1 MLCLKSCFGALS
13 IAVIGELAGLYEA
26 WKQHGKL
33 PGKGQRPAEHLAR
46 KGFKISP
53 YLYMQ
58 MDRTRLGIMA
68 DKGLHDIFT
77 SNGTLLQQGSMC
89 RNTKLAQTLQIIG
102 RHGPEAFYNGSIASN
117 LVKDVKKAR
126 GILTTRDLERYRI
139 KVMKPISAEKQN
151 RENNNNNNQQP
162 GRLLRSPS
170 LLQRVKSINLYRYKS
185 QELNPFSSITITTL
199 QPSELEHSQQF
210 LDTFNIPH
218 DDKQHIDQFP
228 YENLD
233 ENLDENHHLPMD
245 ETYHNIEDHHS
256 FRDDEEVDAKAD
268 DFINKFKNQLKLQRL
283 DSILRYK
290 EMLGRGADK

>member
-1 MLCLKSCFGALS
+1 MLPQNFFGALS
-13 IAVIGELAGLYEA
+13 IQVLGNLRGLYEA

-33 PGKGQRPAEHLAR
+33 PQER
-46 KGFKISP
+46 GF
-53 YLYMQ
+53 
-58 MDRTRLGIMA
+58 G
-68 DKGLHDIFT
+68 T
-77 SNGTLLQQGSMC
+77 SNKPSITYPMIGT
-89 RNTKLAQTLQIIG
+89 IVV
-102 RHGPEAFYNGSIASN
+102 AS
-117 LVKDVKKAR
+117 
-126 GILTTRDLERYRI
+126 GGFGTQ
-139 KVMKPISAEKQN
+139 KQN

-185 QELNPFSSITITTL
+185 EELNPFSSITITTL
-199 QPSELEHSQQF
+199 QPSELEHSQQV

-233 ENLDENHHLPMD
+233 ENLEENHHLPMD